1 MALTHRRLP
10 APGQSRLLAPGQS
23 RLLALAALVGLG
35 TLTACGSR
43 ADDPALAAARG
54 LVGSVFDRVRSP
66 GPATPAPDLRQLLSR
81 DLINRSATPL
91 IFVEIDSIGGA
102 ALLWRIATNPTTN
115 PANETWQG
123 EDPLTLTL
131 TDTGLLRATRGFVF
145 DLAASDIDA
154 TGAALATRQASQ
166 VPRMMQRVEGDL
178 DQVRTAYTCEIGFGA
193 PETLAIFGETRTLTP
208 ALERCSTVTGDSFE
222 NRYWID
228 QSGFAWV
235 SEQWA
240 GPDIGHIRIE
250 RLYR

>member
-1 MALTHRRLP
+1 MALMHPRLRAHRRL
-10 APGQSRLLAPGQS
+10 LV
-23 RLLALAALVGLG
+23 LAALAGLG
-35 TLTACGSR
+35 ALTACGSR

-54 LVGSVFDRVRSP
+54 MLGGVFERVRP
-66 GPATPAPDLRQLLSR
+66 AGPAAPAPNLRQVLTR
-81 DLINRSATPL
+81 DLINQAATPL

-102 ALLWRIATNPTTN
+102 APMWRIATNPTTT

-131 TDTGLLRATRGFVF
+131 TDTGVLRATQGFVF

-154 TGAALATRQASQ
+154 TAAALATRQAGS

-178 DQVRTAYTCEIGFGA
+178 DQVRTGYTCEIGYGA

-208 ALERCSTVTGDSFE
+208 ALERCSTVTGASFE